1 MSQSSSDES
10 IFKGDFYE
18 AEQEVGMNV
27 NVFRAE
33 DEDYY
38 FQIAE
43 NLEDD
48 RQFILIIYDIVDNK
62 RRVKFAKLLEG
73 YGTRVQKSA
82 FEAMLSQKS
91 YEKLVR
97 EIPRY
102 INSASGEDSV
112 RIYRM
117 IGKGRVQSWGD
128 GPKQQEEIILV

>member
-1 MSQSSSDES
+1 MSRLSSDENV
-10 IFKGDFYE
+10 FKGDFYE
-18 AEQEVGMNV
+18 AEKEADMNA
-27 NVFRAE
+27 FGAE
-33 DEDYY
+33 DEEYY

-62 RRVKFAKLLEG
+62 RRTKFAKLLEG

-91 YEKLVR
+91 YEK
-97 EIPRY
+97 PHY
-102 INSASGEDSV
+102 INPASGEDSV

-117 IGKGRVQSWGD
+117 IGKGRVKSWGD
-128 GPKQQEEIILV
+128 VTKQQEEIVVV

>member
-1 MSQSSSDES
+1 MHLVAKIE
-10 IFKGDFYE
+10 E
-18 AEQEVGMNV
+18 
-27 NVFRAE
+27 
-33 DEDYY
+33 YY

-62 RRVKFAKLLEG
+62 RRTKFAKLLEG

-97 EIPRY
+97 EIPHY
-102 INSASGEDSV
+102 INPASGEDSV

-117 IGKGRVQSWGD
+117 IGKGRVKSWGD
-128 GPKQQEEIILV
+128 VPKQQEEIVVV

>member
-18 AEQEVGMNV
+18 AEQEVDM

>member
-18 AEQEVGMNV
+18 AEQEVDM

-128 GPKQQEEIILV
+128 VPKQQEEIILV

>member
-18 AEQEVGMNV
+18 AEQEVDM

-117 IGKGRVQSWGD
+117 IGKGRVQFWGD
-128 GPKQQEEIILV
+128 VPKQQEEIILV

>member
-1 MSQSSSDES
+1 MSRLSSDENV
-10 IFKGDFYE
+10 FKGDFYE
-18 AEQEVGMNV
+18 AEKEADMNA
-27 NVFRAE
+27 FGAE

-62 RRVKFAKLLEG
+62 RRTKFAKLLEG

-97 EIPRY
+97 EIPYY
-102 INSASGEDSV
+102 INPASGEDSV

-117 IGKGRVQSWGD
+117 IGKGRVKSWGD
-128 GPKQQEEIILV
+128 VPKQQEEIVLV

>member
-1 MSQSSSDES
+1 MSRLSSDENV
-10 IFKGDFYE
+10 FKGDFNE
-18 AEQEVGMNV
+18 AEQEADMNA
-27 NVFRAE
+27 FGGE
-33 DEDYY
+33 DEEYY

-62 RRVKFAKLLEG
+62 RRTKFAKLLEG

-97 EIPRY
+97 EIPYY
-102 INSASGEDSV
+102 INPASGEDSV

-117 IGKGRVQSWGD
+117 IGKGRVNSWGD
-128 GPKQQEEIILV
+128 VPKQQEEIVVV